1 MLAAHPA
8 VTRARELLDRDNTR
22 KWTLDELA
30 RDVGLARGIPPATLF
45 AREIGMTPHRHLN
58 ERRLHQARHLLT
70 TTDLSVTAIGLA
82 CGYGSGQHFARVF
95 RQLTGTTPREHR
107 RAASPPPAGD
117 AAQDQAA
124 ESRNGKWRAGSKTG
138 TGW

>member
-1 MLAAHPA
+1 
-8 VTRARELLDRDNTR
+8 
-22 KWTLDELA
+22 
-30 RDVGLARGIPPATLF
+30 
-45 AREIGMTPHRHLN
+45 MTPHRYLN

-82 CGYGSGQHFARVF
+82 CGYGSGQHCARVF

-107 RAASPPPAGD
+107 RATSPPPAGD
-117 AAQDQAA
+117 PAQDQAA